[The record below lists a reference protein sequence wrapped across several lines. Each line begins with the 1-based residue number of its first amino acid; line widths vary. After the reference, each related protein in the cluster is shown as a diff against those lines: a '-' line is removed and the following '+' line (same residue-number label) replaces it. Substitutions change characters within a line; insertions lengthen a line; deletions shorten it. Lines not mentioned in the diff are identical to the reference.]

1 MAKLVSKTYGDALFE
16 LALEEDK
23 LDLFFAESEVI
34 RQVFLENRELIKLLN
49 HPKIDKEEKISVM
62 EDIFKDRASN
72 EFVGFLTLVVRK
84 ERQNDIVGILDYFVS
99 QVKEYKKIGVAH
111 VSSAKVLN
119 DTQRAEVEKKL
130 LATTEYQEFEMT
142 FSVDES
148 LIGGLVIRIGDRV
161 VNNSIKH
168 KLNELAKDL
177 YDIQLA

>member
-34 RQVFLENRELIKLLN
+34 RQVFLENSELIKLLN

-62 EDIFKDRASN
+62 ENIFKDRASN

-99 QVKEYKKIGVAH
+99 QVKEHKKIGVAH
-111 VSSAKVLN
+111 VSSAN

-130 LATTEYQEFEMT
+130 LETTEYKEFEMT
-142 FSVDES
+142 FTVDES

-161 VNNSIKH
+161 VDNSIKH
-168 KLNELAKDL
+168 KLNVLAKDL

>member
-34 RQVFLENRELIKLLN
+34 RQVFLENSELIKLLN

-62 EDIFKDRASN
+62 ENIFKDRASK
-72 EFVGFLTLVVRK
+72 ELVGFLTLVVRK

-99 QVKEYKKIGVAH
+99 QVKEHKKIGVAH
-111 VSSAKVLN
+111 VSSAKELN

-130 LATTEYQEFEMT
+130 LETTEYKEFEMT
-142 FSVDES
+142 FTVDES

-161 VNNSIKH
+161 VDNSIKH
-168 KLNELAKDL
+168 KLNVLAKDL